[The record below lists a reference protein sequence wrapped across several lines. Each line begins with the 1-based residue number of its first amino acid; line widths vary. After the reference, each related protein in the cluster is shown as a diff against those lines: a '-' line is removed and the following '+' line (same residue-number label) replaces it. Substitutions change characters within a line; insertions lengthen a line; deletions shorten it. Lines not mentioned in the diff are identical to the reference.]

1 MSIGAYFTNK
11 NFPPAAYQKAIAA
24 LEAAG
29 YGAPAGRLYHV
40 ALTADDGDVAVFDVW
55 ESPEAL
61 EAFGSV
67 LMPILSGLGVELVPP
82 MVSPVHNVIQ
92 G

>member
-11 NFPPAAYQKAIAA
+11 SFPPATYEKAIAA
-24 LEAAG
+24 LESAG
-29 YGAPAGRLYHV
+29 AGAPAGRLNHV
-40 ALTADDGDVAVFDVW
+40 ALTADDGNIAVFDIW

-61 EAFGSV
+61 EAFGAV

-82 MVSPVHNVIQ
+82 AVLPVYNVIQ